1 MKKIKITTFAIL
13 VVMTVAVLTACS
25 SKDPA
30 MDKNTNPSPSKSTS
44 GTNQGTMNESGE
56 SSTGN
61 AGTNESGTGSRSTQG
76 NRDGADEESSTGVI
90 GGMIDDVENGVDD
103 MMSGRDTSTG
113 SNENK

>member
-30 MDKNTNPSPSKSTS
+30 MDQTTNPSTSQSTS

-56 SSTGN
+56 SSTGTPAQMR
-61 AGTNESGTGSRSTQG
+61 AGPAAGLPRETGTGLTRRAAQALS
-76 NRDGADEESSTGVI
+76 EV
-90 GGMIDDVENGVDD
+90 
-103 MMSGRDTSTG
+103 
-113 SNENK
+113 

>member
-30 MDKNTNPSPSKSTS
+30 MDQTTNQSTS

-103 MMSGRDTSTG
+103 MMSGRDASTG

>member
-30 MDKNTNPSPSKSTS
+30 MDQTTNPSTSQSTS
-44 GTNQGTMNESGE
+44 GTNQGTMNESGD
-56 SSTGN
+56 

-90 GGMIDDVENGVDD
+90 GGMIDDVENGGDD
-103 MMSGRDTSTG
+103 MMIGRDTSTG

>member
-30 MDKNTNPSPSKSTS
+30 MDQTTNPSTSQSTS

-76 NRDGADEESSTGVI
+76 NRDGSSTGVI

-103 MMSGRDTSTG
+103 MMSGRDASTG